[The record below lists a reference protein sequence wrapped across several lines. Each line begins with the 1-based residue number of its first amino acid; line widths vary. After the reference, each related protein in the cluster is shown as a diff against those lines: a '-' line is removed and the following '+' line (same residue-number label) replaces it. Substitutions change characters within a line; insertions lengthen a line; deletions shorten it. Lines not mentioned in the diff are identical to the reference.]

1 MKEQIYQ
8 EFNLD
13 LTNILSDEV
22 LADSQVP
29 QVMKDFLIEGY
40 NPLVDELMTLS
51 ALNPDI
57 KQDDIRVQNI
67 CLQLKKMVKDCG
79 YDYVSESK
87 DEEHASNKGTYT
99 HLSYLIKDLEAGKT
113 VNEAL
118 NSLEIVLKAQTKK
131 DFEAGRMA
139 PKMIDQNGEEFYL
152 DGNSD
157 FTNALKLRAA
167 NEKISFNDAFKNSLN
182 LTDDQLNT
190 LLTKFNQRVFEGAAV
205 ACVDTSQINVSCTER
220 SNIFHIVT
228 KNIEDNGVSHKV
240 IDKVVA
246 VENISRVDDK
256 QITEDE
262 VIVSPVL
269 LINYKINLDSID
281 PKLSKAL
288 PIHKTQESFTLKALD
303 EKVIYEIPEVL
314 KARSKNNKLIT
325 SQESLSR
332 EEVIELM
339 TAPNIK
345 LELSEDNYLKLSSQV
360 NKEIIGDIIKN
371 EFAKLAQ
378 EEKNATNE
386 VKARKLQ
393 DKLANIFSLPEMKED
408 NAAKEFIYKYV
419 KQKDPTIL
427 TIVSNYIHA
436 AFHFIT
442 VEKYRDQ
449 KLSKNQNR
457 VNEKLLQE
465 LSAQDLKR
473 IGKAPST
480 IMGKI
485 FSKIGRSR

>member
-8 EFNLD
+8 DFTLD

-22 LADSQVP
+22 LADGQVP
-29 QVMKDFLIEGY
+29 QLMKDFLIEGY
-40 NPLVDELMTLS
+40 NPLVDELMALS
-51 ALNPDI
+51 ALNPNI

-87 DEEHASNKGTYT
+87 DENHASNKGSYT
-99 HLSYLIKDLEAGKT
+99 HLSYLIKDLEADKT
-113 VNEAL
+113 VNDSL
-118 NSLEIVLKAQTKK
+118 NSLETVLKDQTKK

-139 PKMIDQNGEEFYL
+139 PKLIDQNGEEFFL

-157 FTNALKLRAA
+157 FTNALKLRAK
-167 NEKISFNDAFKNSLN
+167 NENISFNDAFKNSLN
-182 LTDDQLNT
+182 LTNDQLNT
-190 LLTKFNQRVFEGAAV
+190 LLTKFNQRVLEGAAV
-205 ACVDTSQINVSCTER
+205 ACVDPSKINVSCTER

-228 KNIEDNGVSHKV
+228 KNIEDNGVTHKV
-240 IDKVVA
+240 IDKVIA
-246 VENISRVDDK
+246 VENISRVDDT
-256 QITEDE
+256 QITEDG

-269 LINYKINLDSID
+269 LTNYKIDLDSID
-281 PKLSKAL
+281 PKAEKAL
-288 PIHKTQESFTLKALD
+288 PIHKTNESFTFKAID
-303 EKVIYEIPEVL
+303 EKVIYEIPEAL
-314 KARSKNNKLIT
+314 KTRSKNNKLIK
-325 SQESLSR
+325 SKESLSR

-339 TAPNIK
+339 TTPNIK
-345 LELSEDNYLKLSSQV
+345 LELSEDNYLKLASQV
-360 NKEIIGDIIKN
+360 NKEIIEDIIKG
-371 EFAKLAQ
+371 EFNKLAQ
-378 EEKNATNE
+378 EEKNATND

-408 NAAKEFIYKYV
+408 NLAKEFIYEYV

-436 AFHFIT
+436 AFHFTT
-442 VEKYRDQ
+442 VEKYREQ

-457 VNEKLLQE
+457 INAKLLQG
-465 LSAQDLKR
+465 LNAQDVKEISKPPL
-473 IGKAPST
+473 T

-485 FSKIGRSR
+485 FSKIGRSP